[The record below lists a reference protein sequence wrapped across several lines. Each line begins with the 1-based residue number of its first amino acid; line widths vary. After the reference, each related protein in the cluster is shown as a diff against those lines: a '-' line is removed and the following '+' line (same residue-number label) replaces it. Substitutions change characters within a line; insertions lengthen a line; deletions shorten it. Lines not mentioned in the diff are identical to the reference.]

1 MLETKGG
8 ALDGKRVVVAGSG
21 NVAIYAIEKIR
32 QFGGKVVACS
42 DSNGYVLDETGIDLD
57 LLKEI
62 KEARRERLSEYPR
75 LKGAGDHY
83 IEGGSI
89 WDVPCDVALPCATK
103 HEFTGKDATTP
114 ISNGVRLADSRAH
127 THSPPNERDR

>member
-8 ALDGKRVVVAGSG
+8 SLDGKRVVVSWSG

-75 LKGAGDHY
+75 LKGAGAHY

-89 WDVPCDVALPCATK
+89 WDEIGRAQGRERVCQ
-103 HEFTGKDATTP
+103 
-114 ISNGVRLADSRAH
+114 NG
-127 THSPPNERDR
+127 

>member
-8 ALDGKRVVVAGSG
+8 SLDGKRVVGSG
-21 NVAIYAIEKIR
+21 SCNVVICAIEKIR

-75 LKGAGDHY
+75 LKGAGAHY

-89 WDVPCDVALPCATK
+89 WDVPCDVALPCATQN
-103 HEFTGKDATTP
+103 ELTGDRKST
-114 ISNGVRLADSRAH
+114 RLNSSH
-127 THSPPNERDR
+127 